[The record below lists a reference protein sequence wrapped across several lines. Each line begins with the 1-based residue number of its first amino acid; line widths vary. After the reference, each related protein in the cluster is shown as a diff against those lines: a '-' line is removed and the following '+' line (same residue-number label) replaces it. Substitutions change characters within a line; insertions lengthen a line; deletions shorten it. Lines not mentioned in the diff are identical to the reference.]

1 MIGGSSVYAE
11 SLKSSQLNSLY
22 ITKIHQAIA
31 ILEIKAM
38 LWLGILKGCGS
49 AIHWLKNFKKYTWY
63 NNNSTERVIMFIL
76 ILEYIQYRPLYL

>member
-49 AIHWLKNFKKYTWY
+49 AIHCIGLKTLGNTL
-63 NNNSTERVIMFIL
+63 V
-76 ILEYIQYRPLYL
+76 Q

>member
-1 MIGGSSVYAE
+1 MDLLDNMADEIETCWVIGGSSVYAE

-31 ILEIKAM
+31 ILEFKAM

-49 AIHWLKNFKKYTWY
+49 AIHLA
-63 NNNSTERVIMFIL
+63 
-76 ILEYIQYRPLYL
+76 